1 MSEATVEQESPPPQD
16 EAPEPE
22 QTPAAAENKPK
33 KVISREMWSML
44 VVPPLLV
51 VAAFIVFVSWLQNAE
66 LDSIEAQQLRWSE
79 IQLRTVEHIGLTV
92 VSAILVVIIA
102 VPLGVALTRGR
113 LRRAA
118 PVVVGIANAGQ
129 AAPSVGLIVLLFI
142 WFTTNPPL
150 GLTISGPATAVIALT
165 LYGLLPVLRNT
176 IVGIQGVDPTL
187 VEAAR
192 GIGMTSGATLVRI
205 ELPLAVPVIMSG
217 VRTALVLL
225 AGTASL
231 ACFIDA
237 GGLGVILQTGISL
250 FRFSL
255 MVTGA
260 LLIALLALLIEWL
273 GRLLEI
279 ATRPKGI

>member
-1 MSEATVEQESPPPQD
+1 
-16 EAPEPE
+16 
-22 QTPAAAENKPK
+22 
-33 KVISREMWSML
+33 MWSML

>member
-1 MSEATVEQESPPPQD
+1 MSTATVE
-16 EAPEPE
+16 PETDTDSGPTAE
-22 QTPAAAENKPK
+22 AAAVRVPRAR
-33 KVISREMWSML
+33 VISRETVTMIILPPVL
-44 VVPPLLV
+44 VVI
-51 VAAFIVFVSWLQNAE
+51 AFLGFVIWRQTAE
-66 LDSIEAQQLRWSE
+66 LDSVEAQQLRWSE
-79 IQLRTVEHIGLTV
+79 IQQRTVEHILLTL
-92 VSAILVVIIA
+92 VSAVLVVVVA
-102 VPLGVALTRGR
+102 VPLGVLLTRGR

-118 PVVVGIANAGQ
+118 PIVVGIANAGQ

-142 WFTTNPPL
+142 WFSSYPPF
-150 GLTISGPATAVIALT
+150 GVVVSGFWIAVLALT

-187 VEAAR
+187 VEAGR
-192 GIGMTSGATLVRI
+192 GVGMTSASTLVRI
-205 ELPLAVPVIMSG
+205 ELPLAIPVIMSG
-217 VRTALVLL
+217 VRTALVLI

-260 LLIALLALLIEWL
+260 LLIALLALLIEWA
-273 GRLLEI
+273 GRLLEL

>member
-1 MSEATVEQESPPPQD
+1 MSEATVAQESPPPQD

-22 QTPAAAENKPK
+22 QTPAAAEKKPK

-51 VAAFIVFVSWLQNAE
+51 VAAFIVFVAWLQTAE